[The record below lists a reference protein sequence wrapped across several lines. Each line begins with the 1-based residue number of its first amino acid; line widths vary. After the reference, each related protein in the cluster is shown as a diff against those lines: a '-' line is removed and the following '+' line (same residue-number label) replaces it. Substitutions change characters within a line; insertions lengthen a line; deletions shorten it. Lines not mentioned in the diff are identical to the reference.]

1 MERQKAGVQGMT
13 ILFGIVLIIIVVAAG
28 ILAVASSNPQPPV
41 QVYTTSTTVNRTSAA
56 TSIVTSS
63 TTTSI
68 ECVITG
74 QPGPFFLR
82 VVWDSNQTPVAG
94 ARVEATTR
102 PASVNGYPCSNPST
116 VNFTTSSI
124 TGWRS
129 LPTQNE
135 GGYMLV
141 VSYSGQTY
149 NFTAGLAPLAVTCA
163 SLFIPSG
170 KTNVTI
176 TGFQTACP

>member
-1 MERQKAGVQGMT
+1 MGIV
-13 ILFGIVLIIIVVAAG
+13 FGIILMVIVVASG
-28 ILAVASSNPQPPV
+28 IFAVTSSNRQLPV
-41 QVYTTSTTVNRTSAA
+41 QVYTTSTVNNSTSTAKSRA
-56 TSIVTSS
+56 TSS

-94 ARVEATTR
+94 ARVEATTQ

-116 VNFTTSSI
+116 EDFTTTSN
-124 TGWRS
+124 TKWYS
-129 LPTQNE
+129 LGTQNE
-135 GGYMLV
+135 AGYSLT

-149 NFTAGLAPLAVTCA
+149 NFTAGLEPLSVTCA
-163 SLFIPSG
+163 TLSIPSG
-170 KTNVTI
+170 KADVTI
-176 TGFQTACP
+176 IGFQTACLWQ

>member
-1 MERQKAGVQGMT
+1 MT
-13 ILFGIVLIIIVVAAG
+13 IVFGIVLTVIVVAVG
-28 ILAVASSNPQPPV
+28 ILAVASSNRQLPV
-41 QVYTTSTTVNRTSAA
+41 QVYTTSTTTNSTSTA

-94 ARVEATTR
+94 ARVEATTL

-116 VNFTTSSI
+116 EDFTTASN
-124 TGWRS
+124 TKWYS
-129 LPTQNE
+129 LGTQNE
-135 GGYMLV
+135 AGYSLT

-149 NFTAGLAPLAVTCA
+149 NFTAGLAPLSVTCA
-163 SLFIPSG
+163 SLSVPSG
-170 KTNVTI
+170 KTDVTI
-176 TGFQTACP
+176 NGLQTACPWQ